1 MIHEHLYS
9 KSTYK
14 SAEEKMYY
22 LHVKIIEMGL
32 YIFISNCKLKTS
44 ESYDHSY

>member
-1 MIHEHLYS
+1 MNT
-9 KSTYK
+9 STLNQRINQQK
-14 SAEEKMYY
+14 KQMYY

-44 ESYDHSY
+44 ESYNPSY